1 MNEVVCLPAYKVV
14 VYADAYVG
22 RGPEGLV
29 CRVYRDAVACGDSKS
44 PARLLLYYLGDVFRY
59 DLRLCIYVYPVEAR
73 LVARDLRPVTGIFV
87 HFRLSWKVDV
97 YRVAFWFGS
106 RDWYRH
112 AYRVARMFIY
122 VVRHVVRDGVPDY
135 EGVYPLAFLQDRLRF
150 GRVPSEPEAQ
160 NEGGHEYDVE
170 YRSFLL

>member
-1 MNEVVCLPAYKVV
+1 M
-14 VYADAYVG
+14 YADAYVG

-29 CRVYRDAVACGDSKS
+29 GRVYRDAVAGGDSKP

-59 DLRLCIYVYPVEAR
+59 DLRLCVDVYPVEAR
-73 LVARDLRPVTGIFV
+73 LVARDLSPVTGIFV
-87 HFRLSWKVDV
+87 HSRLSWKVDV
-97 YRVAFWFGS
+97 YRVAFWLGS

-122 VVRHVVRDGVPDY
+122 VLRHAVRDGVSDH

-150 GRVPSEPEAQ
+150 GCVSSEPEAQ
-160 NEGGHEYDVE
+160 SEKGQNYYINYWPFVM
-170 YRSFLL
+170 L